1 MNLLQDLF
9 TGLSVGLVYG
19 VVGAGFVIVHRL
31 TGMVNFAQGE
41 LAMVGGFGAVVA
53 ARALSPELSALVGA
67 LIGAVTGLLLYVLV
81 VHPLRRHGLLVQTI
95 ATLAAALVLR
105 SLAQLLFGS
114 QPYPLAPFSD
124 GGPLRVAGASI
135 AYQTLWLLG
144 LTVALYVALKLF
156 FDRSMTG
163 RAMSA
168 CAINR
173 YAAGVVGINVVAMAA
188 IAFVVSGAITGLAG
202 AVAAPVAFASAA
214 SGLGLALKGFV
225 AAILGGFDKI
235 GLAIVGGVLVGFVES
250 FAASTIST
258 AYQEVIVLGLLLVL
272 LVARPSGLT
281 RLKVA
286 DRV

>member
-19 VVGAGFVIVHRL
+19 IVGAGFVVVHRI

-41 LAMVGGFGAVVA
+41 LAMAGGFGAVVA
-53 ARALSPELSALVGA
+53 ARVLPPGLSVLVGALVGA
-67 LIGAVTGLLLYVLV
+67 VAGLALYGLV

-105 SLAQLLFGS
+105 SLAQLVFGT
-114 QPYPLAPFSD
+114 QPYPLAPFTE
-124 GGPLRVAGASI
+124 GGPLRIGGASI
-135 AYQTLWLLG
+135 AYQALWLLAI
-144 LTVALYVALKLF
+144 TVALYVALTWF
-156 FDRSMTG
+156 FDRSTTG

-168 CAINR
+168 CAVNR
-173 YAAGVVGINVVAMAA
+173 YAAGVVGVNVVAMAA
-188 IAFVVSGAITGLAG
+188 VAFAISGAITGLAG
-202 AVAAPVAFASAA
+202 AVAAPLAFASAA

-235 GLAIVGGVLVGFVES
+235 GLAIVGGVLVGVVES

-272 LVARPSGLT
+272 LVVRPSGLT
-281 RLKVA
+281 RL
-286 DRV
+286 RVSERV

>member
-53 ARALSPELSALVGA
+53 ARVLSPELSALVGA
-67 LIGAVTGLLLYVLV
+67 LIGAVTGLLLYAFV

-144 LTVALYVALKLF
+144 LTVALYVALTLF

>member
-9 TGLSVGLVYG
+9 TGLSIGLVYG
-19 VVGAGFVIVHRL
+19 IVGAGFVVVHRI

-41 LAMVGGFGAVVA
+41 LAMAGGFGAVVA
-53 ARALSPELSALVGA
+53 ARVLPPGLSVLVGALVGA
-67 LIGAVTGLLLYVLV
+67 ASGLLLYGLV

-105 SLAQLLFGS
+105 SLAQLVFGT
-114 QPYPLAPFSD
+114 QPYPLAPFTS
-124 GGPLRVAGASI
+124 GGPLRIGGASI
-135 AYQTLWLLG
+135 AYQALWLLAI
-144 LTVALYVALKLF
+144 TVALYVALTLF
-156 FDRSMTG
+156 FDRSTTG

-168 CAINR
+168 CAVNR

-188 IAFVVSGAITGLAG
+188 VAFAISGAITGLAG
-202 AVAAPVAFASAA
+202 AVAAPLAFASAA

-235 GLAIVGGVLVGFVES
+235 GLAIVGGVLVGVVES

-272 LVARPSGLT
+272 LVVRPSGLT
-281 RLKVA
+281 RL
-286 DRV
+286 RVSERV

>member
-19 VVGAGFVIVHRL
+19 VVGAGFVIVHRI

-41 LAMVGGFGAVVA
+41 LAMAGGFGAVVA
-53 ARALSPELSALVGA
+53 ARALSPQLSVLVGA
-67 LIGAVTGLLLYVLV
+67 LIGAVTGLLLYAAV

-124 GGPLRVAGASI
+124 GGPLRVGGASI
-135 AYQTLWLLG
+135 AYQTLWLLA
-144 LTVALYVALKLF
+144 LTVALYLALTLF

-188 IAFVVSGAITGLAG
+188 IAFAISGAITGLAG
-202 AVAAPVAFASAA
+202 AAAAPIAFASAA

-225 AAILGGFDKI
+225 AAILGGFDRI

-272 LVARPSGLT
+272 LVVRPSGLT
-281 RLKVA
+281 RLKVS

>member
-19 VVGAGFVIVHRL
+19 VVGAGFVVVHRL

-144 LTVALYVALKLF
+144 LTVALYVALTLF

-188 IAFVVSGAITGLAG
+188 VAFVVSGAITGLAG